1 MYGGGWIGVPLWRR
15 SVGPR
20 GGLHCPRICSALFNS
35 TIRRMQGGIAS
46 DGSGKGFS
54 VAWVTAPNQQVAQN
68 ISTALLEKKLVA
80 CVNLIPGIQSM
91 FWWEGKICTEQEV
104 LLMLKTETSLLGEVI
119 KTVKSSHTYSVPE
132 IISAP
137 LGEGNPD
144 YYKWIAES
152 VQNSEKSAL

>member
-1 MYGGGWIGVPLWRR
+1 
-15 SVGPR
+15 
-20 GGLHCPRICSALFNS
+20 
-35 TIRRMQGGIAS
+35 MQGGIAS